1 MNSLNFCGTSS
12 GGVYPFHGVNSMLV
26 DLRHQMAEQYHAY
39 SAAGPTVHTL
49 TVAERLAGGSV
60 TTVGLLFSFSHN
72 VHPSFT
78 AQHISIT
85 TVTFRLITQIMI
97 DIEPQG
103 SSLVAA

>member
-49 TVAERLAGGSV
+49 TVAERLAGG
-60 TTVGLLFSFSHN
+60 LLFSFSHD
-72 VHPSFT
+72 VHSSFT
-78 AQHISIT
+78 AYINNYSY
-85 TVTFRLITQIMI
+85 FQINNTNY
-97 DIEPQG
+97 DRY
-103 SSLVAA
+103 